1 MSGQRSHAVAPSG
14 PAGLAL
20 SAISPDVPDVWAD
33 IDDNDIGQENRY
45 AHQLW
50 GQIECS
56 SSVPDSDSSNKDQR
70 MSLLKGVL
78 VHPQSNS
85 NSSQLDVST
94 PSGTSKEM
102 VGARLQ
108 ALEVQ
113 AMVGARLQ
121 AFNSERKS
129 IREASDEKDAH
140 RAVSVPVFYQVR
152 DAHAGLDDLGIVTG
166 GYDDDEGI
174 GAVQHSAYK
183 IPSAEQSSL
192 HAAGQC
198 SPCRFLFSKKG
209 CQIGSECKYCHMP
222 HEKPTKSRPSRDKR
236 ARCKKFAD
244 ALDADPDTRVYTAE
258 QLSAMGTYLQK
269 IVDSKCR
276 RGNTTAVKDKSTKV
290 SL

>member
-33 IDDNDIGQENRY
+33 IDDNDMRQENRY

-56 SSVPDSDSSNKDQR
+56 SSVPDSDSSNK
-70 MSLLKGVL
+70 
-78 VHPQSNS
+78 
-85 NSSQLDVST
+85 
-94 PSGTSKEM
+94 
-102 VGARLQ
+102 
-108 ALEVQ
+108 AL
-113 AMVGARLQ
+113 AGGG
-121 AFNSERKS
+121 
-129 IREASDEKDAH
+129 
-140 RAVSVPVFYQVR
+140 
-152 DAHAGLDDLGIVTG
+152 AHAGLEDLGIVTG

-183 IPSAEQSSL
+183 IPTAEQSSF

-244 ALDADPDTRVYTAE
+244 ALDADPDMRVYTAE
-258 QLSAMGTYLQK
+258 HLSAMGTYLQK

-276 RGNTTAVKDKSTKV
+276 RGNTTAVKDKSTKA